1 MSEYTNFDIT
11 ISGDRAP
18 FSVLASYRGLSGA
31 STFGQ
36 DALTSVW
43 VGFLAQLGDPYQ
55 TQGEDLL
62 AEIGSRL
69 YSELIRD
76 QVRDLWAQARAD
88 VDDGGRLRLRLIL
101 HPPAVA
107 ALPWETLHDPR
118 RNQSFAADTN
128 ISLVR
133 TQNLVSYVA
142 RPRALEAAL
151 PLKVLLVTVDSG
163 MPDVPTQHWSEL
175 CAASDTARPAG
186 IKAPAGQRKQGEPGH
201 ALAAHIESEQIR
213 SAIEKLPSA
222 RVKLDQLDGR
232 VTIQQIRERLMTTW
246 PDILHFV
253 GHGNED
259 GLLLWSDDA
268 PVLVSP
274 ATLRT
279 ALQQAESVKLV
290 FLNACL
296 AGRVDSTRPFAGIAH
311 QLLQSGLPAV
321 IAMRYEILDRS
332 AVHFAAGV
340 YEALVSGQGRGHI
353 DAAVSI
359 ARNSLY
365 INDPNRVDYATPIL
379 WLNSEDGRILPF
391 DDAQQTE
398 APTSPRSIF
407 TRSQMGR
414 SSLRLE
420 FKLAEKEAWYRSLPE
435 TISDP
440 HLPFEYQRRRR
451 IVGLLLRILQQA
463 VEERDQGRVIDVR
476 SVQRRLSTFEEE
488 RRHIQNIL
496 DHCLDRS

>member
-1 MSEYTNFDIT
+1 MNEYTNFDII
-11 ISGDRAP
+11 ISGDEAP
-18 FSVLASYRGLSGA
+18 FAVLASYRGLSGA

-36 DALTSVW
+36 NALDSVW
-43 VGFLAQLGDPYQ
+43 VGFLARLGDPYQ
-55 TQGEDLL
+55 SHGEELL

-69 YSELIRD
+69 YSELIRG

-107 ALPWETLHDPR
+107 ALPWETLNDPR

-142 RPRALEAAL
+142 RPRALEADL
-151 PLKVLLVTVDSG
+151 PLKVLLVTIDSG
-163 MPDVPTQHWSEL
+163 MPDVP
-175 CAASDTARPAG
+175 A
-186 IKAPAGQRKQGEPGH
+186 QRWHDQVEPGH
-201 ALAAHIESEQIR
+201 GLAAHVESEQIH
-213 SAIEKLPSA
+213 SAIEKLPSD
-222 RVKLDQLDGR
+222 RVILDHLDGR
-232 VTIQQIRERLMTTW
+232 LSIQQIQERLLATR
-246 PDILHFV
+246 PDILHYI

-268 PVLVSP
+268 PALVSP

-279 ALQQAESVKLV
+279 VLQQAESVKLV

-332 AVHFAAGV
+332 AAHFAAGV
-340 YEALVSGQGRGHI
+340 YQALVSGQGRGHI

-365 INDPNRVDYATPIL
+365 IHDAARVDYATPIL
-379 WLNSEDGRILPF
+379 WLNSEDGRLLPF
-391 DDAQQTE
+391 DDAHQPDQST
-398 APTSPRSIF
+398 PHRSIY
-407 TRSQMGR
+407 TRTQLG
-414 SSLRLE
+414 SSALRLE

-451 IVGLLLRILQQA
+451 IVGLLLRVLQQA
-463 VEERDQGRVIDVR
+463 VEERDHGRAIDIR
-476 SVQRRLSTFEEE
+476 SLQRRLSTFEEE

>member
-1 MSEYTNFDIT
+1 MNQYTNFDIT
-11 ISGDRAP
+11 ISGDRTP
-18 FSVLASYRGLSGA
+18 FAVLASYRGLSGA

-36 DALTSVW
+36 DALHPVW
-43 VGFLAQLGDPYQ
+43 QEYLARLGDPYQ
-55 TQGEDLL
+55 TQGEELL

-69 YSELIRD
+69 FSELIRD
-76 QVRDLWAQARAD
+76 QVRDLWAQARTD
-88 VDDGGRLRLRLIL
+88 LDDGGRLRLRLIL

-118 RNQSFAADTN
+118 RNQSFAADAN

-133 TQNLVSYVA
+133 TQNLVSFVA

-151 PLKVLLVTVDSG
+151 PLKLLLVTVDTGTGDAPIPQRPEHGEQGNRLATHKESG
-163 MPDVPTQHWSEL
+163 
-175 CAASDTARPAG
+175 
-186 IKAPAGQRKQGEPGH
+186 
-201 ALAAHIESEQIR
+201 QIR
-213 SAIEKLPSA
+213 SAVAGLSSA

-232 VTIQQIRERLMTTW
+232 VTVQQIRERLLTTR

-259 GLLLWSDDA
+259 GLLLWADDA
-268 PVLVSP
+268 PALVSA
-274 ATLRT
+274 ATLR
-279 ALQQAESVKLV
+279 AVLQQSESVKLV

-296 AGRVDSTRPFAGIAH
+296 AGRVDSSRPFASIAH

-332 AVHFAAGV
+332 AANFAAEF

-359 ARNSLY
+359 ARNNLY

-379 WLNSEDGRILPF
+379 WLNAEDGRILPF
-391 DDAQQTE
+391 DDLQRPAVS
-398 APTSPRSIF
+398 TSPRSVF
-407 TRSQMGR
+407 PASQVG
-414 SSLRLE
+414 SPSLRLE
-420 FKLAEKEAWYRSLPE
+420 FRLAEKEAWYRSLPE
-435 TISDP
+435 SISDP
-440 HLPFEYQRRRR
+440 HLPFEYQRRLR

-463 VEERDQGRVIDVR
+463 VEDREQGQVIDIR
-476 SVQRRLSTFEEE
+476 AVQRRLSTFEEE

-496 DHCLDRS
+496 DHCLNRS

>member
-11 ISGDRAP
+11 ITGDRAP
-18 FSVLASYRGLSGA
+18 YAVLASYRGLSGA
-31 STFGQ
+31 STFSQ
-36 DALTSVW
+36 DALHSVW
-43 VGFLAQLGDPYQ
+43 VGFLARLGDPYQ
-55 TQGEDLL
+55 TQGEELL

-69 YSELIRD
+69 YSELVRD

-88 VDDGGRLRLRLIL
+88 LDDGGRLRLRLIL
-101 HPPAVA
+101 HPPAIA

-118 RNQSFAADTN
+118 RNQSFAADTS

-142 RPRALEAAL
+142 RPRALAAAP

-163 MPDVPTQHWSEL
+163 FPDLPMQHGPDE
-175 CAASDTARPAG
+175 RY
-186 IKAPAGQRKQGEPGH
+186 PGH
-201 ALAAHIESEQIR
+201 GLAANVETEQIR

-222 RVKLDQLDGR
+222 RVKLDHLHGR
-232 VTIQQIRERLMTTW
+232 VTIQQIQERLVRNW

-253 GHGNED
+253 GHGNEE
-259 GLLLWSDDA
+259 GLLLWADDA
-268 PVLVSP
+268 SALVSA

-279 ALQQAESVKLV
+279 VLQQAESVKLV

-296 AGRVDSTRPFAGIAH
+296 AGQVDSTRPFAGIAH

-321 IAMRYEILDRS
+321 IAMRYEIMDRS

-340 YEALVSGQGRGHI
+340 YQALVTGQGRGHI

-359 ARNSLY
+359 ARNNMY
-365 INDPNRVDYATPIL
+365 ISDPNRVDYATPIL

-391 DDAQQTE
+391 DDARQTE
-398 APTSPRSIF
+398 PSTSPRSIF
-407 TRSQMGR
+407 TRSQMG
-414 SSLRLE
+414 SSVLRLE

-463 VEERDQGRVIDVR
+463 VEERDQGRVIDIR
-476 SVQRRLSTFEEE
+476 SVQKRLSTFEEE

>member
-1 MSEYTNFDIT
+1 MSEYINFDIT
-11 ISGDRAP
+11 ITGDRAP
-18 FSVLASYRGLSGA
+18 YAVLASYRGLSGA
-31 STFGQ
+31 STFSQ
-36 DALTSVW
+36 DALHSVW
-43 VGFLAQLGDPYQ
+43 VDFLARLGDPYQ
-55 TQGEDLL
+55 TQGEELL

-69 YSELIRD
+69 FSELIRE

-88 VDDGGRLRLRLIL
+88 LDDGGQLRLRLIL

-107 ALPWETLHDPR
+107 ALPWETLHDPL

-142 RPRALEAAL
+142 RPRALEAAP
-151 PLKVLLVTVDSG
+151 PLNVLLVTVDSG
-163 MPDVPTQHWSEL
+163 IPDAHTQH
-175 CAASDTARPAG
+175 RPDQSG
-186 IKAPAGQRKQGEPGH
+186 PDPE
-201 ALAAHIESEQIR
+201 LAAHIESEQIR
-213 SAIEKLPSA
+213 SAIKKLPSDL
-222 RVKLDQLDGR
+222 VSLDHLDGR
-232 VTIQQIRERLMTTW
+232 VTVQQIQEQLAATS

-253 GHGNED
+253 GHGNEE
-259 GLLLWSDDA
+259 GLLLWADDGPA
-268 PVLVSP
+268 LVSA

-279 ALQQAESVKLV
+279 VLQQAESVKLV

-296 AGRVDSTRPFAGIAH
+296 AGQVDSTRPFAGIAH

-321 IAMRYEILDRS
+321 IAMRYEIMDRS

-340 YEALVSGQGRGHI
+340 YQALVTGQGRGHI
-353 DAAVSI
+353 DAAVST
-359 ARNSLY
+359 ARNSLF

-379 WLNSEDGRILPF
+379 WLNSDDGRILPI
-391 DDAQQTE
+391 DDPQQTE
-398 APTSPRSIF
+398 ASTSPRSIF
-407 TRSQMGR
+407 TRSQMG
-414 SSLRLE
+414 SSMLRLE
-420 FKLAEKEAWYRSLPE
+420 FKLEEKEAWYRSLPE

-463 VEERDQGRVIDVR
+463 VEERDQGRVIDIR
-476 SVQRRLSTFEEE
+476 SVQQRLSTFEEE

>member
-1 MSEYTNFDIT
+1 MNEYTNFDIT
-11 ISGDRAP
+11 ISGDETP
-18 FSVLASYRGLSGA
+18 FAVLASYRGLSGA

-36 DALTSVW
+36 DALNSVW
-43 VGFLAQLGDPYQ
+43 IGFLARLGDPSQ
-55 TQGEDLL
+55 TQGEELL

-69 YSELIRD
+69 YSELIRG

-133 TQNLVSYVA
+133 TQNVVSYVA

-163 MPDVPTQHWSEL
+163 IPAVTTQDW
-175 CAASDTARPAG
+175 ADQ
-186 IKAPAGQRKQGEPGH
+186 GQPGH
-201 ALAAHIESEQIR
+201 ELAAHVESGQIR
-213 SAIEKLPSA
+213 SAIEKLSSA
-222 RVKLDQLDGR
+222 RVQLVHLDGR
-232 VTIQQIRERLMTTW
+232 VTIQQIQERLLTIQ

-268 PVLVSP
+268 PALVSP

-279 ALQQAESVKLV
+279 VLQQAESVKLV

-296 AGRVDSTRPFAGIAH
+296 AGRVDSSRPFAGIAH

-340 YEALVSGQGRGHI
+340 YETLVSGQGRGHI
-353 DAAVSI
+353 DASVSI

-379 WLNSEDGRILPF
+379 WLNSEDGRLLPF
-391 DDAQQTE
+391 DDAQQTVQST
-398 APTSPRSIF
+398 PHRSIY
-407 TRSQMGR
+407 TRTQMGT
-414 SSLRLE
+414 SSLRHE
-420 FKLAEKEAWYRSLPE
+420 FKLEEKEKWYRSLPE

-451 IVGLLLRILQQA
+451 IVGLLLRVLQQA
-463 VEERDQGRVIDVR
+463 VEERDHGRAIDIR
-476 SVQRRLSTFEEE
+476 SLQRRLSTFEEE

>member
-11 ISGDRAP
+11 ITGDRAP
-18 FSVLASYRGLSGA
+18 YAVLASYRGLSGA
-31 STFGQ
+31 STFSQ
-36 DALTSVW
+36 DALHSVW
-43 VGFLAQLGDPYQ
+43 VGFLARLGDPYQ
-55 TQGEDLL
+55 TQGEELL

-69 YSELIRD
+69 FSELVRD
-76 QVRDLWAQARAD
+76 QVRDLWAQARTD
-88 VDDGGRLRLRLIL
+88 LDDGGRLRLRLIL

-107 ALPWETLHDPR
+107 ALPWETLHDPL

-142 RPRALEAAL
+142 RPRALESAL

-163 MPDVPTQHWSEL
+163 LPGAAVQHGPDR
-175 CAASDTARPAG
+175 SDL
-186 IKAPAGQRKQGEPGH
+186 GH
-201 ALAAHIESEQIR
+201 NLAAHMESDQIR
-213 SAIEKLPSA
+213 SAIEKLPSD
-222 RVKLDQLDGR
+222 RVELDHLDGR
-232 VTIQQIRERLMTTW
+232 VTIQQIQKRLATTS
-246 PDILHFV
+246 PDILHYV
-253 GHGNED
+253 GHGNEE
-259 GLLLWSDDA
+259 GLLIWAGDA
-268 PVLVSP
+268 PALVSA

-279 ALQQAESVKLV
+279 VLQQAESVKFV

-296 AGRVDSTRPFAGIAH
+296 AGQVDSTRPFAGIAH
-311 QLLQSGLPAV
+311 QLLQSGLPAA
-321 IAMRYEILDRS
+321 IAMRYEIMDRS

-340 YEALVSGQGRGHI
+340 YNALVTGQARGQI
-353 DAAVSI
+353 DAAVTI
-359 ARNSLY
+359 ARNNLY
-365 INDPNRVDYATPIL
+365 INDPSRVDYATPIL
-379 WLNSEDGRILPF
+379 WLNSDDGRILTI
-391 DDAQQTE
+391 DDPQQTQ
-398 APTSPRSIF
+398 ASTSPRSIF
-407 TRSQMGR
+407 TRSQMGS

-463 VEERDQGRVIDVR
+463 VEERDQGRDIDIR
-476 SVQRRLSTFEEE
+476 SVQKRLSTFEEE

>member
-11 ISGDRAP
+11 ISGDETP
-18 FSVLASYRGLSGA
+18 FAVLASYRGLSGA

-36 DALTSVW
+36 DALSSVW
-43 VGFLAQLGDPYQ
+43 VGFLARLGDQYQ
-55 TQGEDLL
+55 TQGEELL

-69 YSELIRD
+69 YSGLIRD

-163 MPDVPTQHWSEL
+163 MPDVPAQHRN
-175 CAASDTARPAG
+175 D
-186 IKAPAGQRKQGEPGH
+186 QVEPGH
-201 ALAAHIESEQIR
+201 GLAAHVESEQIR
-213 SAIEKLPSA
+213 SAIDKLPSD
-222 RVKLDQLDGR
+222 RVILDHLDGR
-232 VTIQQIRERLMTTW
+232 VAIQQIQERLLATR
-246 PDILHFV
+246 PDILHYI

-268 PVLVSP
+268 PALVSP

-279 ALQQAESVKLV
+279 VLQQAESVKLV

-340 YEALVSGQGRGHI
+340 YQALVSGQGRGHI

-365 INDPNRVDYATPIL
+365 ISDPTRVDYATPIL
-379 WLNSEDGRILPF
+379 WLNSEDGRLLPF

-398 APTSPRSIF
+398 LSTSHRSIY
-407 TRSQMGR
+407 TRTQLG
-414 SSLRLE
+414 SSALRLE

-451 IVGLLLRILQQA
+451 IVGLLLRVLQQA
-463 VEERDQGRVIDVR
+463 VEERDNGRAIDIR

>member
-11 ISGDRAP
+11 ISGDEAP
-18 FSVLASYRGLSGA
+18 FAVLASYRGLSGA

-36 DALTSVW
+36 DALNSVW
-43 VGFLAQLGDPYQ
+43 EGFLARLSDPYQ

-69 YSELIRD
+69 YSELVRD

-88 VDDGGRLRLRLIL
+88 LDDGGRLRLRLIL

-118 RNQSFAADTN
+118 RNQSFAADTS

-163 MPDVPTQHWSEL
+163 MPDGAQQHGSNQAE
-175 CAASDTARPAG
+175 S
-186 IKAPAGQRKQGEPGH
+186 GQG
-201 ALAAHIESEQIR
+201 LAAHLESGQIR
-213 SAIEKLPSA
+213 SAIEKLPSD
-222 RVKLDQLDGR
+222 RVQLDHLDGR
-232 VTIQQIRERLMTTW
+232 LTIQQIRERLLTTR

-268 PVLVSP
+268 PALVSS
-274 ATLRT
+274 AVLRT

-321 IAMRYEILDRS
+321 IAMRYEILDRT

-365 INDPNRVDYATPIL
+365 INDPDRVDYATPIL
-379 WLNSEDGRILPF
+379 WLNSEDGRLLPF
-391 DDAQQTE
+391 DDAQKTDI
-398 APTSPRSIF
+398 SPAHPSIY
-407 TRSQMGR
+407 TRTQMGS

-463 VEERDQGRVIDVR
+463 VEEREHGRAIDIR
-476 SVQRRLSTFEEE
+476 SVQRRLTTFEEE

-496 DHCLDRS
+496 DHSLDRS

>member
-11 ISGDRAP
+11 ISGDEAP
-18 FSVLASYRGLSGA
+18 FAVLASYRGLSGA

-36 DALTSVW
+36 NALNSVW
-43 VGFLAQLGDPYQ
+43 IGFLDRLGDPYQ
-55 TQGEDLL
+55 TQGEELL

-142 RPRALEAAL
+142 RPRALEAAP

-163 MPDVPTQHWSEL
+163 MPLVSAQHGP
-175 CAASDTARPAG
+175 DQ
-186 IKAPAGQRKQGEPGH
+186 GQQGHE
-201 ALAAHIESEQIR
+201 LAAHVESEQIR
-213 SAIEKLPSA
+213 SAIEKLPSN
-222 RVKLDQLDGR
+222 RVQLDHLDGR
-232 VTIQQIRERLMTTW
+232 VTIQQIQERLLTTR

-259 GLLLWSDDA
+259 GLLLWSDDSPA
-268 PVLVSP
+268 LVSP

-279 ALQQAESVKLV
+279 VLQQAESVKLV

-353 DAAVSI
+353 DASVSI

-379 WLNSEDGRILPF
+379 WLNSEDGRLLPF
-391 DDAQQTE
+391 DNAQQTDQTT
-398 APTSPRSIF
+398 PYRSIY
-407 TRSQMGR
+407 TRTQMG
-414 SSLRLE
+414 SPSLRHE
-420 FKLAEKEAWYRSLPE
+420 FKLEEKEAWYRSLPE

-451 IVGLLLRILQQA
+451 IAGLLLKILQQA
-463 VEERDQGRVIDVR
+463 VEERDHGRPIDVR

>member
-11 ISGDRAP
+11 ISGDRVP

-43 VGFLAQLGDPYQ
+43 VGFLAQLDDPYQ
-55 TQGEDLL
+55 TQGEELL

-163 MPDVPTQHWSEL
+163 MPDVPTQHWP
-175 CAASDTARPAG
+175 D
-186 IKAPAGQRKQGEPGH
+186 QGEPGH
-201 ALAAHIESEQIR
+201 ELAAHIESEQIR

-222 RVKLDQLDGR
+222 RVKLDRLNGR
-232 VTIQQIRERLMTTW
+232 VTIQQIRERLVTTW

-268 PVLVSP
+268 PALVSP

-279 ALQQAESVKLV
+279 VLQQAESVKLV

-296 AGRVDSTRPFAGIAH
+296 AGLVDSTRPFAGIAH

-365 INDPNRVDYATPIL
+365 INNPNRVDYATPIL
-379 WLNSEDGRILPF
+379 WLNAEDGRILIF

-398 APTSPRSIF
+398 ASTSPRSIF
-407 TRSQMGR
+407 TRVQMGS

>member
-11 ISGDRAP
+11 ITGEEAP
-18 FSVLASYRGLSGA
+18 YAVLASYRGLSGA
-31 STFGQ
+31 STFNQ
-36 DALTSVW
+36 DALHSVW
-43 VGFLAQLGDPYQ
+43 MGFLARLGDPYQ
-55 TQGEDLL
+55 TQGEELL

-69 YSELIRD
+69 YSELVRN

-88 VDDGGRLRLRLIL
+88 LDDGGRLRLRLIL

-107 ALPWETLHDPR
+107 ALPWETLHNPL

-128 ISLVR
+128 IALVR
-133 TQNLVSYVA
+133 TQNLVSFVA

-163 MPDVPTQHWSEL
+163 I
-175 CAASDTARPAG
+175 AAAAHHGPA
-186 IKAPAGQRKQGEPGH
+186 QGERGQN
-201 ALAAHIESEQIR
+201 LAAHIESEQIR

-222 RVKLDQLDGR
+222 RVELDHLDGR
-232 VTIQQIRERLMTTW
+232 VTIQQIQERLTTTR
-246 PDILHFV
+246 PDILHYV

-259 GLLLWSDDA
+259 GLLLWTDDA
-268 PVLVSP
+268 PALVSA

-279 ALQQAESVKLV
+279 VLQQAESVKLV

-296 AGRVDSTRPFAGIAH
+296 AGQVDSTRPFAGIAH

-321 IAMRYEILDRS
+321 IAMRYEIMDRS

-340 YEALVSGQGRGHI
+340 YNTLVTGQGRGQI
-353 DAAVSI
+353 DAAVTL
-359 ARNSLY
+359 ARNNLY
-365 INDPNRVDYATPIL
+365 ISDPNRVDYATPIL
-379 WLNSEDGRILPF
+379 WLNSEDGRLLPLE
-391 DDAQQTE
+391 DTPQAEPST
-398 APTSPRSIF
+398 APRSIF
-407 TRSQMGR
+407 TRSQMG
-414 SSLRLE
+414 SSTLRLE
-420 FKLAEKEAWYRSLPE
+420 FKLTEKEAWYRSLPE

-463 VEERDQGRVIDVR
+463 VEERDQGRDIDIR
-476 SVQRRLSTFEEE
+476 SVQKRLSTFEEE

>member
-11 ISGDRAP
+11 ITGEEAP
-18 FSVLASYRGLSGA
+18 YAVLASYRGLSGA
-31 STFGQ
+31 STFNQ
-36 DALTSVW
+36 DALHSVW
-43 VGFLAQLGDPYQ
+43 MGFLARLGDPYQ
-55 TQGEDLL
+55 TQGEELL

-69 YSELIRD
+69 YSELVRN

-88 VDDGGRLRLRLIL
+88 LDDGGRLRLRLIL

-107 ALPWETLHDPR
+107 ALPWETLHNPL

-128 ISLVR
+128 IALVR

-163 MPDVPTQHWSEL
+163 I
-175 CAASDTARPAG
+175 AAAAHDGPA
-186 IKAPAGQRKQGEPGH
+186 QGERGQN
-201 ALAAHIESEQIR
+201 LAAHIESEQIR

-222 RVKLDQLDGR
+222 RVELDHLDGR
-232 VTIQQIRERLMTTW
+232 VTIQQIQERLTTTR
-246 PDILHFV
+246 PDILHYV

-259 GLLLWSDDA
+259 GLLLWADDA
-268 PVLVSP
+268 PALVSA

-279 ALQQAESVKLV
+279 VLQQAESVKLV

-296 AGRVDSTRPFAGIAH
+296 AGQVDSTRPFAGIAH

-321 IAMRYEILDRS
+321 IAMRYEIMDRS

-340 YEALVSGQGRGHI
+340 YNTLVTGQGRGQI
-353 DAAVSI
+353 DAAVTL
-359 ARNSLY
+359 ARNNLY
-365 INDPNRVDYATPIL
+365 ISDPNRVDFATPIL
-379 WLNSEDGRILPF
+379 WLNSEDGRLLPLE
-391 DDAQQTE
+391 DTPQAEPST
-398 APTSPRSIF
+398 APRSIF
-407 TRSQMGR
+407 TRSQMG
-414 SSLRLE
+414 SSTLRLE
-420 FKLAEKEAWYRSLPE
+420 FKLTEKEAWYRSLPE

-463 VEERDQGRVIDVR
+463 VEERDQGRDIDIR
-476 SVQRRLSTFEEE
+476 SVQKRLSTFEEE

>member
-1 MSEYTNFDIT
+1 MSQYTNFDIT
-11 ISGDRAP
+11 ISGNKPP

-36 DALTSVW
+36 DALNPVW
-43 VGFLAQLGDPYQ
+43 QEFLSRLSDPFQ
-55 TQGEDLL
+55 TQGEQLL

-69 YSELIRD
+69 FSQLFRD
-76 QVRDLWAQARAD
+76 QVRDLWAQARTD
-88 VDDGGRLRLRLIL
+88 LDDGGRLRLRLIL

-118 RNQSFAADTN
+118 RNQSFAADAN

-142 RPRALEAAL
+142 RPRALEATL
-151 PLKVLLVTVDSG
+151 PLKVLLVTVDTG
-163 MPDVPTQHWSEL
+163 TLD
-175 CAASDTARPAG
+175 
-186 IKAPAGQRKQGEPGH
+186 APAPQRPQQGEQGNR
-201 ALAAHIESEQIR
+201 LAAHKESGQIR
-213 SAIEKLPSA
+213 SAFAGLSSG
-222 RVKLDQLDGR
+222 RVNLDQLDGR
-232 VTIQQIRERLMTTW
+232 VTIQQIRERLLTTR

-259 GLLLWSDDA
+259 GLLLWADDA
-268 PVLVSP
+268 PVLVSA
-274 ATLRT
+274 ATLR
-279 ALQQAESVKLV
+279 AVMQQAESVKLV

-296 AGRVDSTRPFAGIAH
+296 AGQVDSTRPFAGIAH

-321 IAMRYEILDRS
+321 IAMRYEILDHS
-332 AVHFAAGV
+332 AANFASGV

-359 ARNSLY
+359 ARNNLY

-379 WLNSEDGRILPF
+379 WLNAEDGRILPI
-391 DDAQQTE
+391 DDPQRSA
-398 APTSPRSIF
+398 ASTSPRSAF
-407 TRSQMGR
+407 PHPQMTG

-420 FKLAEKEAWYRSLPE
+420 FRIAEKEAWYRSLPE
-435 TISDP
+435 SISDP

-451 IVGLLLRILQQA
+451 IIGLLLRILQQA
-463 VEERDQGRVIDVR
+463 TEDREQGQVIDIR
-476 SVQRRLSTFEEE
+476 AVQRRLSTFDEE

-496 DHCLDRS
+496 DHCLNRS

>member
-1 MSEYTNFDIT
+1 MNQYKNFDIAIT
-11 ISGDRAP
+11 RDRPPYA
-18 FSVLASYRGLSGA
+18 VLASYRGLSGA

-36 DALTSVW
+36 DALQPVW
-43 VGFLAQLGDPYQ
+43 QEYLSRLSDPFQ
-55 TQGEDLL
+55 TQGEQVL

-69 YSELIRD
+69 FSELIRD
-76 QVRDLWAQARAD
+76 QVRDLWTQARTD
-88 VDDGGRLRLRLIL
+88 LDDGGLLRLRLIL

-118 RNQSFAADTN
+118 RNQSFAADAN

-142 RPRALEAAL
+142 RPRALEATP
-151 PLKVLLVTVDSG
+151 PLKVLLVTVDTG
-163 MPDVPTQHWSEL
+163 APDEPIPQWTE
-175 CAASDTARPAG
+175 
-186 IKAPAGQRKQGEPGH
+186 QGEQSNQ
-201 ALAAHIESEQIR
+201 LSTQEESTQIR
-213 SAIEKLPSA
+213 SAFAELSTG

-232 VTIQQIRERLMTTW
+232 VTIQQIRERLVTTW
-246 PDILHFV
+246 PDVLHFV

-259 GLLLWSDDA
+259 GLLLWADDA
-268 PVLVSP
+268 PALVSA

-279 ALQQAESVKLV
+279 VLQQAESVKLI
-290 FLNACL
+290 FINACL

-332 AVHFAAGV
+332 AASFASGV
-340 YEALVSGQGRGHI
+340 YEALVSGQGRGQI

-359 ARNSLY
+359 ARNNLY
-365 INDPNRVDYATPIL
+365 INDPNQVDYATPIL
-379 WLNSEDGRILPF
+379 WLNAEDGRILPF
-391 DDAQQTE
+391 DDAQRSPE
-398 APTSPRSIF
+398 STSPHSLPP
-407 TRSQMGR
+407 RSQMAS

-420 FKLAEKEAWYRSLPE
+420 FKLAEKEAWFRSLPE
-435 TISDP
+435 SISDP

-451 IVGLLLRILQQA
+451 IVGLLLKILQQA
-463 VEERDQGRVIDVR
+463 VEERDQGQVIDIR

-496 DHCLDRS
+496 DHCLNRS

>member
-11 ISGDRAP
+11 ITGDKAP
-18 FSVLASYRGLSGA
+18 YAVLASYRGLSGA
-31 STFGQ
+31 STFTQ
-36 DALTSVW
+36 DALHSVW
-43 VGFLAQLGDPYQ
+43 MGFLARLGDSYQ
-55 TQGEDLL
+55 TQGEELL

-69 YSELIRD
+69 FSELVRD

-88 VDDGGRLRLRLIL
+88 LDDGGRLRLRLIL

-107 ALPWETLHDPR
+107 ALPWETLHDPL
-118 RNQSFAADTN
+118 RNQSFAADTD

-151 PLKVLLVTVDSG
+151 PLKVLLLTVDSG
-163 MPDVPTQHWSEL
+163 IPGAATQHGP
-175 CAASDTARPAG
+175 D
-186 IKAPAGQRKQGEPGH
+186 QGELGH
-201 ALAAHIESEQIR
+201 SLAAHMESEQIR
-213 SAIEKLPSA
+213 SAIEKLPSSL
-222 RVKLDQLDGR
+222 VELDHLDGR
-232 VTIQQIRERLMTTW
+232 VTIQQIQERLTTTS
-246 PDILHFV
+246 PDILHYV

-259 GLLLWSDDA
+259 GLLLWADDA
-268 PVLVSP
+268 PALVSA

-279 ALQQAESVKLV
+279 VLQQAESVKLV

-296 AGRVDSTRPFAGIAH
+296 AGQVDSTRPFAGIAH

-321 IAMRYEILDRS
+321 IAMRYEIMDRS

-340 YEALVSGQGRGHI
+340 YDALVTGQGRGQI
-353 DAAVSI
+353 DAAVTI

-365 INDPNRVDYATPIL
+365 VNDPNRVDYATPIL

-391 DDAQQTE
+391 EDAQQTQ
-398 APTSPRSIF
+398 PSTSPSSIF
-407 TRSQMGR
+407 TRSQMG
-414 SSLRLE
+414 SSVLRLE
-420 FKLAEKEAWYRSLPE
+420 FKLEEKEAWYRSLPE

-463 VEERDQGRVIDVR
+463 VEERDQGRVIDIR
-476 SVQRRLSTFEEE
+476 SVQKRLSTFEEE

>member
-11 ISGDRAP
+11 ITGEEAP
-18 FSVLASYRGLSGA
+18 YAVLASYRGLSGA
-31 STFGQ
+31 STFNQ
-36 DALTSVW
+36 DALHSVW
-43 VGFLAQLGDPYQ
+43 MGFLARLGDPYQ
-55 TQGEDLL
+55 TQGEELL

-69 YSELIRD
+69 YSELVRN

-88 VDDGGRLRLRLIL
+88 LDDGGRLRLRLIL

-107 ALPWETLHDPR
+107 ALPWETLHNPL

-128 ISLVR
+128 IALVR

-163 MPDVPTQHWSEL
+163 I
-175 CAASDTARPAG
+175 AAAAHHGPA
-186 IKAPAGQRKQGEPGH
+186 QGERGQN
-201 ALAAHIESEQIR
+201 LAAHIESEQIR

-222 RVKLDQLDGR
+222 RVELDHLDGR
-232 VTIQQIRERLMTTW
+232 VTIQQIQERLTTTR
-246 PDILHFV
+246 PDILHYV

-259 GLLLWSDDA
+259 GLLLWADDA
-268 PVLVSP
+268 PALVSA

-279 ALQQAESVKLV
+279 VLQQAESVKLV

-296 AGRVDSTRPFAGIAH
+296 AGQVDSTRPFAGIAH

-321 IAMRYEILDRS
+321 IAMRYEIMDRS

-340 YEALVSGQGRGHI
+340 YNTLVTGQGRGQI
-353 DAAVSI
+353 DAAVTL
-359 ARNSLY
+359 ARNNLY
-365 INDPNRVDYATPIL
+365 ISDPNRVDYATPIL
-379 WLNSEDGRILPF
+379 WLNSEDGRLLPLE
-391 DDAQQTE
+391 DTPQAEPST
-398 APTSPRSIF
+398 APRSIF
-407 TRSQMGR
+407 TRSQMG
-414 SSLRLE
+414 SSTLRLE
-420 FKLAEKEAWYRSLPE
+420 FKLTEKEAWYRSLPE

-463 VEERDQGRVIDVR
+463 VEERDQGRDIDIR
-476 SVQRRLSTFEEE
+476 SVQKRLSTFEEE

>member
-11 ISGDRAP
+11 ISGDEVP
-18 FSVLASYRGLSGA
+18 FAVLASYRGLSGA

-36 DALTSVW
+36 DALNSVW
-43 VGFLAQLGDPYQ
+43 EGFLARLSDPYQ
-55 TQGEDLL
+55 TQGEELL

-69 YSELIRD
+69 YSELVRD

-88 VDDGGRLRLRLIL
+88 LDDGGRLRLRLIL

-118 RNQSFAADTN
+118 RNQSFAADTS

-163 MPDVPTQHWSEL
+163 MPDVALQHG
-175 CAASDTARPAG
+175 PG
-186 IKAPAGQRKQGEPGH
+186 QGESAH
-201 ALAAHIESEQIR
+201 ELAAHLESEQIR
-213 SAIEKLPSA
+213 SAIEQLPSD
-222 RVKLDQLDGR
+222 RVQLDHLNGR
-232 VTIQQIRERLMTTW
+232 LTIQQIKERLLTTQ
-246 PDILHFV
+246 PDTLHFV

-268 PVLVSP
+268 PALVSS
-274 ATLRT
+274 AVLRT

-332 AVHFAAGV
+332 AVRFAAGV

-353 DAAVSI
+353 DAAVTI

-365 INDPNRVDYATPIL
+365 INDPDRVDYATPIL
-379 WLNSEDGRILPF
+379 WLNAEDGRLLPF
-391 DDAQQTE
+391 DDAHQTDIST
-398 APTSPRSIF
+398 PHPSIY
-407 TRSQMGR
+407 TRTQMGG

-463 VEERDQGRVIDVR
+463 VEERDHGRAIDIR
-476 SVQRRLSTFEEE
+476 SVQKRLTTFEEE

-496 DHCLDRS
+496 DHCLDRF

>member
-1 MSEYTNFDIT
+1 MNQYKNFDIAIT
-11 ISGDRAP
+11 RDRPPYA
-18 FSVLASYRGLSGA
+18 VLASYRGLSGA

-36 DALTSVW
+36 DALQPVW
-43 VGFLAQLGDPYQ
+43 QEYLSRLSDPFQ
-55 TQGEDLL
+55 TQGEQVL

-69 YSELIRD
+69 FSELIRD
-76 QVRDLWAQARAD
+76 QVRDLWTQARTD
-88 VDDGGRLRLRLIL
+88 LDDGGLLRLRLIL

-118 RNQSFAADTN
+118 RNQSFAADAN

-142 RPRALEAAL
+142 RPRALEATP
-151 PLKVLLVTVDSG
+151 PLNVLLVTVDTG
-163 MPDVPTQHWSEL
+163 APDEPIPQWTE
-175 CAASDTARPAG
+175 
-186 IKAPAGQRKQGEPGH
+186 QGEQRNQ
-201 ALAAHIESEQIR
+201 LSTQEESTQIR
-213 SAIEKLPSA
+213 SAFAELSTG

-232 VTIQQIRERLMTTW
+232 VTIQQIRERLVTTW
-246 PDILHFV
+246 PDVLHFV

-259 GLLLWSDDA
+259 GLLLWADDA
-268 PVLVSP
+268 PALVSA

-279 ALQQAESVKLV
+279 VLQQAESVKLI
-290 FLNACL
+290 FINACL

-332 AVHFAAGV
+332 AASFASGV
-340 YEALVSGQGRGHI
+340 YEALVSDQGRGYI

-359 ARNSLY
+359 ARNNLY

-379 WLNSEDGRILPF
+379 WLNAEDGRILPF
-391 DDAQQTE
+391 DDAQRSPE
-398 APTSPRSIF
+398 STSPHSLPP
-407 TRSQMGR
+407 RSQMAS

-420 FKLAEKEAWYRSLPE
+420 FKLAEKEAWFRSLPE
-435 TISDP
+435 SISDP

-451 IVGLLLRILQQA
+451 IVGLLLKILQQA
-463 VEERDQGRVIDVR
+463 VEERDQGQVIDIR

-496 DHCLDRS
+496 DHCLNRS

>member
-1 MSEYTNFDIT
+1 MNQYTNFDIT

-18 FSVLASYRGLSGA
+18 FAVLASYRGLSGA

-36 DALTSVW
+36 DALHPVW
-43 VGFLAQLGDPYQ
+43 QEYLARLGDPYQ
-55 TQGEDLL
+55 TQGEELL

-69 YSELIRD
+69 FSELIRD
-76 QVRDLWAQARAD
+76 QVRDLWAQARTD
-88 VDDGGRLRLRLIL
+88 LDDGGRLRLRLIL

-118 RNQSFAADTN
+118 RNQSFAADAN

-142 RPRALEAAL
+142 RPRALEATL
-151 PLKVLLVTVDSG
+151 PLKLLLVTVDTGTGDAPIPQRPEHGEQGNRLATHKESG
-163 MPDVPTQHWSEL
+163 
-175 CAASDTARPAG
+175 
-186 IKAPAGQRKQGEPGH
+186 
-201 ALAAHIESEQIR
+201 QIR
-213 SAIEKLPSA
+213 SAVAGLSSA
-222 RVKLDQLDGR
+222 SVKLDQLDGR
-232 VTIQQIRERLMTTW
+232 VTIQQIRERLLTTR

-259 GLLLWSDDA
+259 GLLLWADDA
-268 PVLVSP
+268 PALVSA
-274 ATLRT
+274 ATLR
-279 ALQQAESVKLV
+279 AVLQQSESVKLV

-296 AGRVDSTRPFAGIAH
+296 AGRVDSSRPFASIAH

-332 AVHFAAGV
+332 AANFASGV
-340 YEALVSGQGRGHI
+340 YEALISGQGRGHI

-359 ARNSLY
+359 ARNNLY

-379 WLNSEDGRILPF
+379 WLNAVDGRILPI
-391 DDAQQTE
+391 DDLQRSA
-398 APTSPRSIF
+398 ASTSPHSAF
-407 TRSQMGR
+407 PRSQMTG

-420 FKLAEKEAWYRSLPE
+420 FRLAEKEAWYRSLPE
-435 TISDP
+435 SISDP

-451 IVGLLLRILQQA
+451 IIGLLLRILQQA
-463 VEERDQGRVIDVR
+463 TEDREQGQVIDIR
-476 SVQRRLSTFEEE
+476 AVQRRLSTFEEE

-496 DHCLDRS
+496 DHCLNRS

>member
-11 ISGDRAP
+11 ITGDRVPYA
-18 FSVLASYRGLSGA
+18 VLASYRGLSGA
-31 STFGQ
+31 STFSQ
-36 DALTSVW
+36 DALHSVW
-43 VGFLAQLGDPYQ
+43 VDFLARLGDPYQ
-55 TQGEDLL
+55 AQGEELL

-69 YSELIRD
+69 FSELVRD
-76 QVRDLWAQARAD
+76 QVRDLWTQARAD
-88 VDDGGRLRLRLIL
+88 LDDGGRLRLRLIL
-101 HPPAVA
+101 HPPAIA

-133 TQNLVSYVA
+133 TQNLVSFVA
-142 RPRALEAAL
+142 RPRPLAAAP
-151 PLKVLLVTVDSG
+151 PLKILLVTVDSE
-163 MPDVPTQHWSEL
+163 VPGL
-175 CAASDTARPAG
+175 PA
-186 IKAPAGQRKQGEPGH
+186 QH
-201 ALAAHIESEQIR
+201 ALDENVQDRGLAVNVETEQVR
-213 SAIEKLPSA
+213 SAIEELPSA
-222 RVKLDQLDGR
+222 RVKLDHLHGR
-232 VTIQQIRERLMTTW
+232 VTVQQIQERLVRTW

-253 GHGNED
+253 GHGNEE
-259 GLLLWSDDA
+259 GLLLWAADA
-268 PVLVSP
+268 PALVSA

-279 ALQQAESVKLV
+279 VLQQAESVKLV

-296 AGRVDSTRPFAGIAH
+296 AGQVDSTRPFAGIAH

-321 IAMRYEILDRS
+321 IAMRYEIIDRS

-340 YEALVSGQGRGHI
+340 YQALVTGRGRGHI

-359 ARNSLY
+359 ARNNMY
-365 INDPNRVDYATPIL
+365 ISDPSRVDYATPIL

-391 DDAQQTE
+391 DDARQTE
-398 APTSPRSIF
+398 PSTSSRSIF
-407 TRSQMGR
+407 TRSQMG
-414 SSLRLE
+414 SSVLRIE

-440 HLPFEYQRRRR
+440 HLSFEYQRRRR
-451 IVGLLLRILQQA
+451 IVGLLLRTLQQA
-463 VEERDQGRVIDVR
+463 VEERDQGRDIDIR
-476 SVQRRLSTFEEE
+476 SVQKRLSTFEEE

>member
-1 MSEYTNFDIT
+1 MNQYKNFDIAIT
-11 ISGDRAP
+11 RDRPPYA
-18 FSVLASYRGLSGA
+18 VLASYRGLSGA

-36 DALTSVW
+36 DALQPVW
-43 VGFLAQLGDPYQ
+43 QEYLSRLSDPFQ
-55 TQGEDLL
+55 TQGEQVL

-69 YSELIRD
+69 FSELIRD
-76 QVRDLWAQARAD
+76 QVRDLWTQARTD
-88 VDDGGRLRLRLIL
+88 LDDGGLLRLRLIL

-118 RNQSFAADTN
+118 RNQSFAADAN

-142 RPRALEAAL
+142 RPRALEATP
-151 PLKVLLVTVDSG
+151 PLKVLLVTVDTG
-163 MPDVPTQHWSEL
+163 APDEPIPQWTE
-175 CAASDTARPAG
+175 
-186 IKAPAGQRKQGEPGH
+186 QGEQRNQ
-201 ALAAHIESEQIR
+201 LSTQEESTQIR
-213 SAIEKLPSA
+213 SAFAELSTG

-232 VTIQQIRERLMTTW
+232 VTIQQIRERLVTTW
-246 PDILHFV
+246 PDVLHFV

-259 GLLLWSDDA
+259 GLLLWADDA
-268 PVLVSP
+268 PALVSA

-279 ALQQAESVKLV
+279 VLQQAESVKLI
-290 FLNACL
+290 FINACL

-332 AVHFAAGV
+332 AASFASGV
-340 YEALVSGQGRGHI
+340 YEALVSDQGRGHI

-359 ARNSLY
+359 ARNNLY
-365 INDPNRVDYATPIL
+365 INDPNQVDYATPIL
-379 WLNSEDGRILPF
+379 WLNAEDGRILPI
-391 DDAQQTE
+391 DDGQRSPE
-398 APTSPRSIF
+398 STSPHSLPP
-407 TRSQMGR
+407 RSQMAS

-420 FKLAEKEAWYRSLPE
+420 FKLAEKEAWFRSLPE
-435 TISDP
+435 SISDP

-451 IVGLLLRILQQA
+451 IVGLLLKILQQA
-463 VEERDQGRVIDVR
+463 VEERDQGQVIDIR

-496 DHCLDRS
+496 DHCLNRS

>member
-1 MSEYTNFDIT
+1 MTQYRNFDIT
-11 ISGDRAP
+11 ITRDRPPYA
-18 FSVLASYRGLSGA
+18 VLASYRGLSGA

-36 DALTSVW
+36 EALQPVW
-43 VGFLAQLGDPYQ
+43 QEYLSRLSDPFQ
-55 TQGEDLL
+55 TQGEHLL

-69 YSELIRD
+69 FSELIRD
-76 QVRDLWAQARAD
+76 QVRDLWAQARTD
-88 VDDGGRLRLRLIL
+88 LDDGGRLRLRFIL

-118 RNQSFAADTN
+118 RNQSFAADAN

-142 RPRALEAAL
+142 RPRALEATP
-151 PLKVLLVTVDSG
+151 PLKVLLVTVDTG
-163 MPDVPTQHWSEL
+163 APDEPTQHWTE
-175 CAASDTARPAG
+175 
-186 IKAPAGQRKQGEPGH
+186 QGEH
-201 ALAAHIESEQIR
+201 SNLLAAQEESTKIR
-213 SAIEKLPSA
+213 SAFAGLSSG
-222 RVKLDQLDGR
+222 RVKLDQLNGR
-232 VTIQQIRERLMTTW
+232 VTIQQIRERLVTDW
-246 PDILHFV
+246 PDVLHFV

-259 GLLLWSDDA
+259 GLLLWADDA
-268 PVLVSP
+268 PALVSA

-279 ALQQAESVKLV
+279 VLQQAESVKLI
-290 FLNACL
+290 FINACL
-296 AGRVDSTRPFAGIAH
+296 AGSVDGARPFAGIAH

-332 AVHFAAGV
+332 AASFASGF

-353 DAAVSI
+353 DAAVST
-359 ARNSLY
+359 ARNNLY

-379 WLNSEDGRILPF
+379 WLNAEDGRILPF
-391 DDAQQTE
+391 DDAHGSP
-398 APTSPRSIF
+398 ASTSPHSLPP
-407 TRSQMGR
+407 RSQMAS

-420 FKLAEKEAWYRSLPE
+420 FRLEEKEAWFRSLPE
-435 TISDP
+435 SISDP

-451 IVGLLLRILQQA
+451 IVGLLLKILQQA
-463 VEERDQGRVIDVR
+463 VEEREQGQVIDIR

-496 DHCLDRS
+496 DHCLNCS